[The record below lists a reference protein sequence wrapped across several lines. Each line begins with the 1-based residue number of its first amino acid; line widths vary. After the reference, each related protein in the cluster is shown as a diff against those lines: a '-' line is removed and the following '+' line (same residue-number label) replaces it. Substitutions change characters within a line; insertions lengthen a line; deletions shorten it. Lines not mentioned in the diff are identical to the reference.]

1 MKDWLAVFAIALVV
15 VVGFASGPFGT
26 VIFLLAWLTARYLL
40 SAREVGHEQAWNK
53 LDIAALSPP
62 LWQRRNWEKLE
73 TIFNDGEKFW
83 KASTVA
89 LGLTAA
95 WLILPPIGTSIIAVA
110 MTSWYLAEIARANN
124 PLSQLPAKAQLD
136 GRGLLVVARQEA
148 GQSSIVA
155 TAAATSADAPAP
167 TAPLTSP
174 ASEDVSAVS
183 TPATTTPAHAA
194 AIVTPKLPTAPAPVP
209 QPPAI
214 TASATAESPATP
226 TTSAEVTA
234 VASRDAPNRHRSPRK
249 PARQRPLRR
258 QQRLKQRTQGKLQRN
273 ARQQPKRTNRRPE
286 QPLNLNRPLRK
297 QLQQRPLQR
306 QDRPTRRPLRLV
318 IRQPLRRRPR
328 TTNR

>member
-40 SAREVGHEQAWNK
+40 SAREVGHEQAW
-53 LDIAALSPP
+53 LGIALSPP

-73 TIFNDGEKFW
+73 TIFNDGEKLW

-124 PLSQLPAKAQLD
+124 PLSQLPATVQLD
-136 GRGLLVVARQEA
+136 GRDSLVVARQQA
-148 GQSSIVA
+148 GQSTIIP
-155 TAAATSADAPAP
+155 TPAATSAAAPAP

-174 ASEDVSAVS
+174 TREGVSATS
-183 TPATTTPAHAA
+183 TPVTTTPAHAA
-194 AIVTPKLPTAPAPVP
+194 AIAPPKLPTAPDPVP

-214 TASATAESPATP
+214 TANAAAESPATP
-226 TTSAEVTA
+226 TTRAEVTA

-249 PARQRPLRR
+249 PARQRPVQR

-273 ARQQPKRTNRRPE
+273 ARQQPKRTNRPPE
-286 QPLNLNRPLRK
+286 QPLSRNRPLRK
-297 QLQQRPLQR
+297 QQQQRPLQR
-306 QDRPTRRPLRLV
+306 RDRPTRRPLQLV

-328 TTNR
+328 TTDR